1 MTSKPFHNIF
11 GVSQSPLV
19 DLMSFNSFFV
29 GTYFKRLTTVFF
41 TKTLKVF
48 KRDNTIAS
56 QITKNTQKLTQDV
69 KIGTCIFTY
78 FQRHI
83 QNSLL

>member
-11 GVSQSPLV
+11 CVSQSPLV

-29 GTYFKRLTTVFF
+29 GTYFKGLTTVFF

-56 QITKNTQKLTQDV
+56 QITKKHTEAYTRCENWHM
-69 KIGTCIFTY
+69 Y
-78 FQRHI
+78 FH
-83 QNSLL
+83 LLPKTHTK